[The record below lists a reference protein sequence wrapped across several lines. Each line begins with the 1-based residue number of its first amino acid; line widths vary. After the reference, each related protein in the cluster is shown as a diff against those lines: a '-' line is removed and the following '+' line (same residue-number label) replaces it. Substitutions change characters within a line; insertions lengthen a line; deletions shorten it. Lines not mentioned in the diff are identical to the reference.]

1 MNMSWV
7 LVADKSHAKLYTMSS
22 RASGLTLKQEWDH
35 EASRKHEQELTSDLP
50 GRAFDRMGDA
60 RHAMSQSVD
69 PKDNEAELF
78 ARQLITEMDKG
89 RVSNAFKS
97 LSLVAPPE
105 FLGLLRK
112 QCGSSLEQLVSDTVD
127 KNLVFEDA
135 ETVRDHLPG
144 AL

>member
-1 MNMSWV
+1 MDTTWV
-7 LVADKSHAKLYTMSS
+7 LVADKSHAKLYTMKG
-22 RASGLTLKQEWDH
+22 RVGALTLEQDWDH

-60 RHAMSQSVD
+60 RHAMGQQVE
-69 PKDNEAELF
+69 PKDHEAELF
-78 ARQLITEMDKG
+78 AHQLIAEMDRG
-89 RVSNAFKS
+89 RVANAFNH

-112 QCGSSLEQLVSDTVD
+112 QCSSALGQLVSDTVD
-127 KNLVFEDA
+127 KNLVFEDS
-135 ETVRDHLPG
+135 ETVRDHLSG

>member
-1 MNMSWV
+1 MDMTWV
-7 LVADKSHAKLYTMSS
+7 LVADKGHAKLYTMHG
-22 RASGLTLKQEWDH
+22 RGGELALKQEWDH

-60 RHAMSQSVD
+60 RHAMGQTID
-69 PKDNEAELF
+69 PKDHEAELF
-78 ARQLITEMDKG
+78 AHQLINEMDRG
-89 RVSNAFKS
+89 RTSNEFAH
-97 LSLVAPPE
+97 LCLVAPPE

-112 QCGSSLEQLVSDTVD
+112 QCSSALGHLVSDEVD

-135 ETVRDHLPG
+135 ETVRDHLPI

>member
-1 MNMSWV
+1 MDMTWI
-7 LVADKSHAKLYTMSS
+7 LVADKSHAKLYTMSG

-50 GRAFDRMGDA
+50 GRTFDSMGDA

-69 PKDNEAELF
+69 PKDHEAELF
-78 ARQLITEMDKG
+78 AHELITEMDRG
-89 RVSNAFKS
+89 RVSNAFKH

-112 QCGSSLEQLVSDTVD
+112 ECNSTLEQLVSDTVD

-135 ETVRDHLPG
+135 ETVRDHLPST
-144 AL
+144 L

>member
-1 MNMSWV
+1 MDMTWV
-7 LVADKSHAKLYTMSS
+7 LVADKSHAKLYTMSG
-22 RASGLTLKQEWDH
+22 RASGLTLEQEWDH
-35 EASRKHEQELTSDLP
+35 EVSRKHEQELTSDLP

-60 RHAMSQSVD
+60 RHAMSQPVD
-69 PKDNEAELF
+69 PKDHEAELF
-78 ARQLITEMDKG
+78 AHELIAEMDKG
-89 RVSNAFKS
+89 RVNNAFKH

-112 QCGSSLEQLVSDTVD
+112 QCGSTLEQLVSDTVD

-144 AL
+144 TL

>member
-1 MNMSWV
+1 MNRTWI
-7 LVADKSHAKLYTMSS
+7 LVADKSHAKLYSIDG
-22 RASGLTLKQEWDH
+22 RAGDMALKQEWDH

-60 RHAMSQSVD
+60 RHAMGQQVG
-69 PKDNEAELF
+69 PKDHEAELF
-78 ARQLITEMDKG
+78 AHQLINEMDRG
-89 RVSNAFKS
+89 RRSNEFAH

-112 QCGSSLEQLVSDTVD
+112 QCSPALGQLISDEVD
-127 KNLVFEDA
+127 KNLVFEDS

-144 AL
+144 IL